1 VDNETKQRLLLVHDR
16 AATADRQSRKP
27 STIKESMT
35 TTTLS
40 PRFLLAVAALL
51 ALGLPARALAGDEAR
66 ATVTFENPEKFTDV
80 KDSITGTDKGRDH
93 YLKII
98 RTLVEEE
105 AARLLPAGQKLTM
118 TFTDIDLAGD
128 YLPSMASGHDIR
140 VMKDVYSPRMKFTFQ
155 IADAAGAVVKEGAE
169 RLSDMN
175 YMQTPG
181 LNRSDE
187 LFYDKAMLRDWL
199 RKSLK

>member
-1 VDNETKQRLLLVHDR
+1 MTNKTPTSRLLL
-16 AATADRQSRKP
+16 AAS
-27 STIKESMT
+27 
-35 TTTLS
+35 L
-40 PRFLLAVAALL
+40 LL
-51 ALGLPARALAGDEAR
+51 ALGLPARAFAADEAR
-66 ATVTFENPEKFTDV
+66 AAVTFDHPEKFTDL
-80 KDSITGTDKGRDH
+80 KDSISGTDKGRDY

-105 AARLLPAGQKLTM
+105 ANHLLPAGQKLAI

-128 YLPSMASGHDIR
+128 YLPSMPANRDIR
-140 VMKDVYSPRMKFTFQ
+140 VMKDVYPPRMKFTFQ
-155 IADAAGAVVKEGAE
+155 ITDASGAVVKEGEE

-175 YMQTPG
+175 YLQTPG

-187 LFYDKAMLRDWL
+187 LFYDRAMLRDWL